1 MMGALPYD
9 LSITVIAIIA
19 VVFILL
25 GIFPIIS
32 KQPGL
37 ESGTPGHRLL
47 SIVIGLMLF
56 ALLLIYWL
64 ARESIV
70 VS

>member
-1 MMGALPYD
+1 MGTLPYD

-25 GIFPIIS
+25 GIFPSIS
-32 KQPGL
+32 NQLGL

-56 ALLLIYWL
+56 ALLLIYWF
-64 ARESIV
+64 ARESTV

>member
-1 MMGALPYD
+1 MGTLPYD
-9 LSITVIAIIA
+9 LSITVIAIVA

-32 KQPGL
+32 NQPGL

-64 ARESIV
+64 ARESTV